1 MFEYIVRRLLSFIP
15 MLLIMTFLIFLG
27 LDLMPGDAVSFMAS
41 PDAMANMDASQLA
54 ALRQSLGLNDPFL
67 MRYLHWLGGVLQ
79 GNFGYSLTSGVP
91 IREIVFSRLPAT
103 LELSISAL
111 VVSSI
116 LGCALGLLGAL
127 KRGSPTDS
135 FLTVAGMVGVSV
147 PEFFFGLVAILVFA
161 IKLRWLPVGG
171 RLRPDQAGLADRLP
185 YLVLPALVLGIS
197 MTAGVMR
204 YARASMLDTVDKEY
218 MKTARSKGIPE
229 WRVNLLHGFRVALTP
244 IIVLIGFRLPMLIGG
259 SVVIEQIF
267 QWPGVGSE
275 FITAVRG
282 QNYPLV
288 MMISLFFVVAVLV
301 ASLLVDVFTALL
313 DPRVK
318 LS

>member
-1 MFEYIVRRLLSFIP
+1 MFEYIVRRVLSFIP
-15 MLLIMTFLIFLG
+15 MLLVMTFLIFLG
-27 LDLMPGDAVSFMAS
+27 LELTPGDAVSFMVS
-41 PDAMANMDASQLA
+41 PDAMANMSASQLA
-54 ALRQSLGLNDPFL
+54 AMRESLGLNDPFL
-67 MRYLHWLGGVLQ
+67 VRYFHWLGNVLR
-79 GNFGYSLTSGVP
+79 GDFGYSLTSGVA

-103 LELSISAL
+103 LELSVAAL
-111 VVSSI
+111 AFSSI

-127 KRGSPTDS
+127 KRGSSTDT
-135 FLTVAGMVGVSV
+135 FLTVAGMVGVSI

-161 IKLRWLPVGG
+161 IKLHWLPVGG
-171 RLRPDQAGLADRLP
+171 RLRPDQAGFGDRLS
-185 YLVLPALVLGIS
+185 YLILPAVVLGIS

-204 YARASMLDTVDKEY
+204 YARASMLDSIDKEY
-218 MKTARSKGIPE
+218 IKTARSKGLPE

-267 QWPGVGSE
+267 QWPGVGTE
-275 FITAVRG
+275 FISAVRG

-288 MMISLFFVVAVLV
+288 MMISLFFVGAVLV
-301 ASLLVDVFTALL
+301 ASLLVDILTALL